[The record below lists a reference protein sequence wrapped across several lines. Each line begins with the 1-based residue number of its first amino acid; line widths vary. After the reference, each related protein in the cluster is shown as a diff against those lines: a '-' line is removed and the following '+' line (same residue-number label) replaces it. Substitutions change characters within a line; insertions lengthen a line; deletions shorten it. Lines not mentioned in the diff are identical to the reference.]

1 MRTVTLS
8 GLLIGVVLIGCGADP
23 VIDPGDGGDYEVQ
36 VKPADFVATI
46 DNPWLPFRP
55 GSRWTY
61 AGREG
66 DRKERIEVLV
76 TDDTRKVMGITATVV
91 REREWLDGRLVEDT
105 FDWYA
110 QDHDG
115 NVWYLGEDTRE
126 FTEGGGVST
135 AGAWEAG
142 VDEALPGI
150 IMLADPRVGEAYRQ
164 EYLPGEAEDMAEVI
178 RRGASVSVPFG
189 SFDRVLVTKEW
200 TPLEPSVVEQKYYD
214 RGVGLILEETVRG
227 GSARTELVDYSPAG

>member
-1 MRTVTLS
+1 VRTVTLS
-8 GLLIGVVLIGCGADP
+8 GLLIGLVLIGCGADP
-23 VIDPGDGGDYEVQ
+23 VIDPGDGGDYSVQ

-142 VDEALPGI
+142 VDGGLPGI
-150 IMLADPRVGEAYRQ
+150 IMLADPRIGEAYRQ

-214 RGVGLILEETVRG
+214 RGVGLLLEETVRG
-227 GSARTELVDYSPAG
+227 GSARIELVHYSPAG

>member
-1 MRTVTLS
+1 MRKVTLS
-8 GLLIGVVLIGCGADP
+8 GLLIGLVLTGCGAEP

-76 TDDTRKVMGITATVV
+76 TDDTREVMGITATVV

-126 FTEGGGVST
+126 FTKGGGVST

-142 VDEALPGI
+142 VDGGLPGI

-164 EYLPGEAEDMAEVI
+164 EYLPDEAEDMAEVI

-189 SFDRVLVTKEW
+189 SFERVLVTKEW

-227 GSARTELVDYSPAG
+227 GSARTELIDYSPAG